1 MQKTELV
8 VRFLLVLML
17 LVFGL
22 NKFLHFM
29 PQPEAPEEGGKFL
42 GALFGAGYVFPTI
55 GIVFLAS
62 ALLLVAKR
70 VVLALL
76 LLAPIAVN
84 IIGYHMAYDI
94 AGIGGGALLTVLM
107 GILTVLHI
115 RSLGLLLRANV
126 LSTDS

>member
-1 MQKTELV
+1 MQKTELA
-8 VRFLLVLML
+8 VRYLLVLML

-62 ALLLVAKR
+62 AVLLVGKR

-84 IIGYHMAYDI
+84 ILGYHLKFDV
-94 AGIGGGALLTVLM
+94 AGIGGGAVLTALM
-107 GILTVLHI
+107 AILTVIHV
-115 RSLGLLLRANV
+115 RS
-126 LSTDS
+126 